1 MKKAFEERCV
11 ALGEYIV
18 ENKATVRKTAEVF
31 SVSKSTVHTDV
42 TKRLALV
49 SPNLAYEVNNVLQQN
64 KAIRHLRGGEATKRK
79 YSLIKNN

>member
-49 SPNLAYEVNNVLQQN
+49 SPTLAYEVNNVLQQN